1 MIRARE
7 MRASPSELPKKETTD
22 MSEKKKK
29 LTEEQVKA
37 LLNAGC
43 RSKSWFLMKKS
54 QDYNRLALFLKINGV
69 DKIELGEKAYTY
81 EVDLKDETIAGA
93 FILTEKP
100 WEDGT
105 RWYIAAMTV
114 APDYRGHKI
123 GSIMFQKIKKLAA
136 AENADAVYVSVPE
149 GELPPDD
156 DKGITDAASFWE
168 SQGMTTDDGASEE
181 YKGTRLY
188 SAEI

>member
-1 MIRARE
+1 M
-7 MRASPSELPKKETTD
+7 TD
-22 MSEKKKK
+22 MDEKKKK

-43 RSKSWFLMKKS
+43 HSKAWFLMKKS

-69 DKIELGEKAYTY
+69 DSIELGEKAYTY

-100 WEDGT
+100 WEGST

-114 APDYRGHKI
+114 APDYIGHKI
-123 GSIMFQKIKKLAA
+123 GDIMYQKIKKLVK
-136 AENADAVYVSVPE
+136 EDGGSEVFVSVPE
-149 GELPPDD
+149 GSPAPDD
-156 DKGITDAASFWE
+156 MDGVENAKEFWRAE
-168 SQGMTTDDGASEE
+168 GMEIADGTTDD
-181 YKGTRLY
+181 YKGTQLY
-188 SAEI
+188 SQMI

>member
-1 MIRARE
+1 
-7 MRASPSELPKKETTD
+7 
-22 MSEKKKK
+22 MSEKKRK

-43 RSKSWFLMKKS
+43 HSKQWFLMKKS

-69 DKIELGEKAYTY
+69 DSIELGQKAYTY

-93 FILTEKP
+93 FILTEKT
-100 WEDGT
+100 WEDST

-123 GSIMFQKIKKLAA
+123 GDIMLQKIKKLAQ
-136 AENADAVYVSVPE
+136 AEEAEAVYVCAS
-149 GELPPDD
+149 GEEPAPDD
-156 DKGITDAASFWE
+156 ENGVTDAASFWE
-168 SQGMTTDDGASEE
+168 AHGMIRADEASEH
-181 YKGTRLY
+181 YKGARLY
-188 SAEI
+188 TVRL

>member
-1 MIRARE
+1 M
-7 MRASPSELPKKETTD
+7 D
-22 MSEKKKK
+22 EKKKK

-43 RSKSWFLMKKS
+43 HKKAWFLMKKS
-54 QDYNRLALFLKINGV
+54 QDYNKLALFLKINGV

-100 WEDGT
+100 FEDST

-114 APDYRGHKI
+114 APDHRGHDI
-123 GSIMFQKIKKLAA
+123 GGIMLKKMKSLAEAEGADSI
-136 AENADAVYVSVPE
+136 YVVVPD

-156 DKGITDAASFWE
+156 IKSADDAAAYYEALGLEAVGTSP
-168 SQGMTTDDGASEE
+168 D
-181 YKGTRLY
+181 YKGTKLY
-188 SAEI
+188 RAKI